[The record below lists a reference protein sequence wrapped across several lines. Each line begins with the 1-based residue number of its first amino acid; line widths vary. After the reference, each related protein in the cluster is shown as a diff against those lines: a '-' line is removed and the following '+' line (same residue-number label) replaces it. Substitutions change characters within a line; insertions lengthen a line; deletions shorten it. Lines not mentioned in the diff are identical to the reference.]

1 MRKHLI
7 AAALLIPATALGTVL
22 PASAST
28 AKDDAAR
35 VKAQAVAKY
44 TAPKASPLRVMRS
57 TGQTCSGTVV
67 HRQTVGERGKPA
79 GELFVYSKPGNGGTM
94 IACFKHVGMTKGK
107 RLPTAVT
114 ILGAKGATAT
124 KASVQVVAAGN
135 FVSYAGPAV
144 IAGTKGQCVQ
154 ALGSVKYA
162 GKGYAVISPV
172 LCSK

>member
-7 AAALLIPATALGTVL
+7 AATLLIPATALGAAL

-28 AKDDAAR
+28 ATNDAAR

-57 TGQTCSGTVV
+57 TGQTCSGTIVY
-67 HRQTVGERGKPA
+67 RQTVGERGKPA
-79 GELFVYSKPGNGGTM
+79 GELFVYAKPGNGGTM

-114 ILGAKGATAT
+114 VIGAKQPPRTPA
-124 KASVQVVAAGN
+124 VQVIAHGN
-135 FVSYAGPAV
+135 FRSWAGPAV
-144 IAGTKGQCVQ
+144 IAGAKGQCVV
-154 ALGSVKYA
+154 ASGSVKYA
-162 GKGYAVISPV
+162 GKTYVVTSPI
-172 LCSK
+172 LCDK